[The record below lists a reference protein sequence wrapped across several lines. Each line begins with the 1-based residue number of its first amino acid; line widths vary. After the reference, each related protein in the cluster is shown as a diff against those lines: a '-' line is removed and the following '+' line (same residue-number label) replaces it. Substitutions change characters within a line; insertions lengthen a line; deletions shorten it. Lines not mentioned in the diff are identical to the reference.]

1 MRAHWSRLN
10 LPRICESPM
19 SPTTLDAG
27 AAPAQPGLFARAI
40 GIIFS
45 PRETFEKVVP
55 HPKWLGAALLVGL
68 AGAVLVGGFLMTEV
82 GRSAWLD
89 QTVSSSEAMGRTMSD
104 QQYAAIEKMAPFA
117 GYIAMAQM
125 IIGIPIGLAILSGLL
140 FAIFN
145 AVMGGTATFKQVY
158 AVTVHSAVIWVVGWI
173 FVMPLNYVRESMS
186 SPTNLSVLVP
196 MLDEQA
202 FVTRLLGSIDLFM
215 VWWTVVLAIGMA
227 VLYRRR
233 TQPILMTFL
242 GLYAVIAV
250 GIAAFLASRAS

>member
-1 MRAHWSRLN
+1 
-10 LPRICESPM
+10 M

-27 AAPAQPGLFARAI
+27 AAPAQPGLVARAI
-40 GIIFS
+40 GIIFA
-45 PRETFEKVVP
+45 PRETFEKIASRP
-55 HPKWLGAALLVGL
+55 TWLGAALLVGV

-82 GRSAWLD
+82 GQSAWLD
-89 QTVSSSEAMGRTMSD
+89 QTVSSSEAMGRPMND
-104 QQYAAIEKMAPFA
+104 QQYAAMEKMAP
-117 GYIAMAQM
+117 IASYLAMGQM
-125 IIGIPIGLAILSGLL
+125 LLGVPIGMAILAAVL

-145 AVMGGTATFKQVY
+145 AVLGGTATFKQVY
-158 AVTVHSAVIWVVGWI
+158 AVAMHSAVVWVVGWI

-215 VWWTVVLAIGMA
+215 VWWTIVLAIGMA

-242 GLYAVIAV
+242 GTYAVIAL
-250 GIAAFLASRAS
+250 GIAAYMASRAS

>member
-1 MRAHWSRLN
+1 
-10 LPRICESPM
+10 
-19 SPTTLDAG
+19 
-27 AAPAQPGLFARAI
+27 LFARAI
-40 GIIFS
+40 GVIFS
-45 PRETFEKVVP
+45 PRATFEAVVAE
-55 HPKWLGAALLVGL
+55 PKWFGAAAVVGALGAL
-68 AGAVLVGGFLMTEV
+68 LVGGFLMTEV
-82 GRSAWLD
+82 GQRAWLD
-89 QTVSSSEAMGRTMSD
+89 QTVSSTEAMGRTMSD
-104 QQYAAIEKMAPFA
+104 QQYAQMEKMAPIA
-117 GYIAMAQM
+117 GYLAMAQM
-125 IIGIPIGLAILSGLL
+125 ILGVPIGMLVLAGLL

-158 AVTVHSAVIWVVGWI
+158 AVVMHSAFVWVVGWI
-173 FVMPLNYVRESMS
+173 FVMPLNYARESLS

-242 GLYAVIAV
+242 GLYAVIAL